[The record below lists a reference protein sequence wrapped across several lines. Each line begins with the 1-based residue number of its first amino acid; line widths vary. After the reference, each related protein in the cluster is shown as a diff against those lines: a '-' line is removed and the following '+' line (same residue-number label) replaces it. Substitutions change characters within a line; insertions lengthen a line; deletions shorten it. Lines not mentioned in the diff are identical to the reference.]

1 MLLSNNKIR
10 LRAPELSDL
19 DIIFNIEND
28 VELWHLSNTI
38 SPFSRFDL
46 EQYLISLDK
55 DIFKTGQLRLMI
67 ESSEN
72 EVVGII
78 DLFDF
83 DPLNKRAGV
92 GIIVLKEMQ
101 RKGFA
106 KGALELLIDYCENIL
121 QLHQIYCNIE
131 VDNLSSINLFEQIGF
146 IKVGIKK
153 DWNRNKD
160 NWTDELFLQKI
171 LKSN

>member
-1 MLLSNNKIR
+1 MLLNNDKIK
-10 LRAPELSDL
+10 LRAPEISDL

-28 VELWHLSNTI
+28 VDLWHLSNTI

-46 EQYLISLDK
+46 EQYIMSIDK
-55 DIFKTGQLRLMI
+55 DIFKAGQLRLMI
-67 ESSEN
+67 EDNSKDI
-72 EVVGII
+72 VGIV

-92 GIIVLKEMQ
+92 GIIILSEMQ

-106 KGALELLIDYCENIL
+106 ISALELLIEYCESIL
-121 QLHQIYCNIE
+121 QLHQLYCNIE
-131 VDNLSSINLFEQIGF
+131 VDNVGSINLFEQMGF
-146 IKVGIKK
+146 IKAGIKK